1 MPNNV
6 VTLKPRPSKPRSLGP
21 VPVRM
26 ESSIVLQGRA
36 NQSNVLDIRLNVR
49 LDDIPKHQRRALAA
63 LLRSTGWLNLTLGE
77 GQSPEEG
84 GAAA

>member
-1 MPNNV
+1 MTNNV
-6 VTLKPRPSKPRSLGP
+6 VTLKPRPAKHRSLGP
-21 VPVRM
+21 APVRM

-36 NQSNVLDIRLNVR
+36 NHGEVLDIRLNVR
-49 LDDIPKHQRRALAA
+49 LDDIPQRQRRSLAA